1 MDVQAQRWCAAS
13 GLVCVAVFLV
23 GFFIIA
29 GFVPP
34 PSPSAT
40 AGELQALFH
49 GDTLAVRVGLV
60 LAVVAAAFIPPWVC
74 AVAAEMRR
82 IDGPGSPLVMTQLS
96 TGTLL
101 FPLFAFPPIMWQSI
115 AYRDD
120 IEPSAMVLM
129 NDLAWLMFV
138 AITWT
143 AVLQAFAVGAVIL
156 RNHDKPTVFP
166 RWMGYF
172 NVWVGIAFIPG
183 TLAPVVKSGPLAWN
197 GVFTWW
203 VPVVTF
209 VIWTLLMSGLMIRNK
224 PAAPSGGRAEAVDA
238 DERVLA

>member
-1 MDVQAQRWCAAS
+1 MDVTAQRWCAAS

-23 GFFIIA
+23 GFFVIA

-34 PSPSAT
+34 PSPSAS
-40 AGELQALFH
+40 AVELQKLFH

-74 AVAAEMRR
+74 AISAELRRVAA
-82 IDGPGSPLVMTQLS
+82 PGSPLVTTQL
-96 TGTLL
+96 TCGTLL
-101 FPLFAFPPIMWQSI
+101 FPLFAFPPIMWQAI

-120 IEPSAMVLM
+120 IEPSALVLM

-143 AVLQAFAVGAVIL
+143 AVIQAFAVGAVIL
-156 RNHDKPTVFP
+156 RNHDRPTVFP
-166 RWMGYF
+166 RWTGYF
-172 NVWVGIAFIPG
+172 NIWVGIAFIPG
-183 TLAPVVKSGPLAWN
+183 TVAPLVKSGPLAWN

-203 VPVVTF
+203 IPVITF
-209 VIWTLLMSGLMIRNK
+209 VAWTLLMSGLMIRNR
-224 PAAPSGGRAEAVDA
+224 AVAPDGQNAGGATSD
-238 DERVLA
+238 DRVHA